1 MSLEIAIQEN
11 TAVMRELIAIMAGAG
26 ATATAPTARNDTAP
40 ADKPTARNDTAPP
53 DKPKRE
59 KKQTEGEA
67 AALKLVGT
75 PNDPAKYDWEK
86 DIKPKLMQLQAEVSK
101 DALIA
106 VLHRH
111 GVKKVTELTQSM
123 YPTVMQMAQESID
136 KKNASAEEADL
147 SDDDDLV

>member
-1 MSLEIAIQEN
+1 MSLEKAIEEN
-11 TAVMRELIAIMAGAG
+11 TAVMRELIAIMSGAAGAIAPSAAAAA
-26 ATATAPTARNDTAP
+26 ATATATAA
-40 ADKPTARNDTAPP
+40 A

-75 PNDPAKYDWEK
+75 AGDPAKYDWEK
-86 DIKPKLMQLQAEVSK
+86 DVKPKLMQLQAEVSK
-101 DALIA
+101 EALIA

-111 GVKKVTELTQSM
+111 GVKKVTELSQSM

-136 KKNASAEEADL
+136 KKNASAEDADL

>member
-1 MSLEIAIQEN
+1 MSLEKAIEEN
-11 TAVMRELIAIMAGAG
+11 TAVMRELIAVMSGAAG
-26 ATATAPTARNDTAP
+26 ATATPAAAATATGAAS
-40 ADKPTARNDTAPP
+40 ADKPR
-53 DKPKRE
+53 RE
-59 KKQTEGEA
+59 KKQTEGED

-75 PNDPAKYDWEK
+75 AGDPAKYDWEK
-86 DIKPKLMQLQAEVSK
+86 DVKPKLMQLQAEVSK
-101 DALIA
+101 EALIA

-136 KKNASAEEADL
+136 KKNASAEDADL

>member
-1 MSLEIAIQEN
+1 MSLEKAIEEN
-11 TAVMRELIAIMAGAG
+11 TAVMRELIAIMAGAAG
-26 ATATAPTARNDTAP
+26 AIAPPAPAAAATATAAA
-40 ADKPTARNDTAPP
+40 

-67 AALKLVGT
+67 AALKLAGT
-75 PNDPAKYDWEK
+75 VNDPAKYDWEK
-86 DIKPKLMQLQAEVSK
+86 DVKPKLMQLQAEVSK
-101 DALIA
+101 EALIA

-136 KKNASAEEADL
+136 KKNASAEDADL

>member
-1 MSLEIAIQEN
+1 MSLEKAIEEN
-11 TAVMRELIAIMAGAG
+11 TAVMRELIAIMSGAAGAIAPSAAAAA
-26 ATATAPTARNDTAP
+26 ATATATAA
-40 ADKPTARNDTAPP
+40 ADKPR
-53 DKPKRE
+53 RE
-59 KKQTEGEA
+59 KKQTEGET

-75 PNDPAKYDWEK
+75 ANDPAKYDWEK
-86 DIKPKLMQLQAEVSK
+86 DVKPKLMQLQAEVSK

-136 KKNASAEEADL
+136 KKNASAEDADL

>member
-1 MSLEIAIQEN
+1 MSLEKAIEEN
-11 TAVMRELIAIMAGAG
+11 TATMRELIAIMSRAAGAIAPPAPVAAAAA
-26 ATATAPTARNDTAP
+26 ATATAAD
-40 ADKPTARNDTAPP
+40 DKPR
-53 DKPKRE
+53 RE

-75 PNDPAKYDWEK
+75 AGDPAKYDWEK
-86 DIKPKLMQLQAEVSK
+86 DVKPKLMQLQAEVSK

-111 GVKKVTELTQSM
+111 GVKKVTELSQSM

-136 KKNASAEEADL
+136 KKNASAEDADL